1 MIPMQYAAII
11 HRPMSE
17 FAFPLDEEHF
27 TFRLRTAKGDL
38 KKVIFYYADRADMA
52 SELTFYPIDMPL
64 IRKDFLY
71 DWYEVTLETPWQRI
85 AYYFLLDDGKEQCR
99 FAGDCF
105 ERMDAHIE
113 RSEYFQYPFNHKAD
127 LAVVP
132 DWVHD
137 AIVYN
142 IFPDSFADGKRRI
155 GEQGKRESYN
165 QFPSDSTYG
174 GTLCGILENLDY
186 LKEMGFN
193 CLYLNPIFAAG
204 AYHKYDVMDYLHI
217 DPCFGTDNDFKV
229 LVQAA
234 HEKGIRVIVDGVF
247 NHVSWHHFSFQD
259 VLKNGKE
266 SKYYDWFYDLPDP
279 LTLPEED
286 DPPAYTCFAYVAN
299 MPKTNTACPTLRE
312 YFCEVGR
319 HWIREYD
326 VDGWRLDVA
335 NEVDD
340 GFLRA
345 FRQAVK
351 QEKKDA
357 VIIGEIWENA
367 EHYMTG
373 DMVDS
378 AMNYDFRRFCT
389 QYFAEN
395 TLTAPEFDLRL
406 SSLLMRYKKQM
417 LPAQLNLLDG
427 HDTCRFLTLCKGDLD
442 KMELAIL
449 FQMTFVGM
457 PCVFYGDEKGMMGRT
472 EPEYRKPMPWDT
484 TSPLADIYKRLIELR
499 KMHPALKRGNFE
511 TITVRDMLLHYARN
525 GQKERIEI
533 AVNPGNV
540 PISCSVSGDI
550 LLKKGYTCDLLM
562 PCGYVVTRSIL
573 HGEHDL

>member
-1 MIPMQYAAII
+1 MSPMQYAAIL

-17 FAFPLDEEHF
+17 FAFPLDDRHF
-27 TFRLRTAKGDL
+27 VFRLRTAKGDL
-38 KKVIFYYADRADMA
+38 EKVVFYYADRADMA
-52 SELTFYPIDMPL
+52 SELTFHPVDMPL
-64 IRKDFLY
+64 IRADLFF
-71 DWYEVTLETPWQRI
+71 DWYEVTLETPWPRI

-105 ERMDAHIE
+105 EKMAAHIE

-127 LAVVP
+127 LAFVP
-132 DWVHD
+132 DWVHE
-137 AIVYN
+137 AVVYN

-155 GEQGKRESYN
+155 GKRGKRETYN
-165 QFPSDSTYG
+165 HFPSESTFG
-174 GTLCGILENLDY
+174 GTLLGIRENLDY
-186 LKEMGFN
+186 IKETGFN

-204 AYHKYDVMDYLHI
+204 AYHKYDVIDYLHI
-217 DPCFGTDNDFKV
+217 DPCFGTDADFKA

-234 HEKGIRVIVDGVF
+234 HEKGIRVLVDGVF

-259 VLKNGKE
+259 VLKNGKQ
-266 SKYYDWFYDLPDP
+266 SPYYDWFYDLPDP
-279 LTLPEED
+279 LTLPGEGEA
-286 DPPAYTCFAYVAN
+286 PAYTCFAYVAN
-299 MPKTNTACPTLRE
+299 MPKTNTACPSLQN

-345 FRQAVK
+345 FRHAVK

-367 EHYMTG
+367 KHYMTG

-395 TLTAPEFDLRL
+395 ILTASEFDLRL

-427 HDTCRFLTLCKGDLD
+427 HDTCRFLTLCEGDLD

-449 FQMTFVGM
+449 FQMTFIGM
-457 PCVFYGDEKGMMGRT
+457 PCVFYGDEKGMMGLT
-472 EPEYRKPMPWDT
+472 EAEYRKPMPWDAA
-484 TSPLADIYKRLIELR
+484 SPLADIYKRLIELR
-499 KMHPALKRGNFE
+499 KMHPALMRGSFE
-511 TITVRDMLLHYARN
+511 TVAARDMLLHYARIYQ
-525 GQKERIEI
+525 GVRIEI
-533 AVNPGNV
+533 ALNPGSE
-540 PISCSVSGDI
+540 PIPCTVSGDI
-550 LLKKGYTCDLLM
+550 VLKKGFSYGLLM
-562 PCGYVVTRSIL
+562 PSGYVVTRSIP
-573 HGEHDL
+573 HGQHDL

>member
-1 MIPMQYAAII
+1 MQYAAII

-17 FAFPLDEEHF
+17 FAFPLDEGHF
-27 TFRLRTAKGDL
+27 TFRLRTVKDDL
-38 KKVIFYYADRADMA
+38 KKVTFYYADRADMA
-52 SELTFYPIDMPL
+52 SELTFYPLDMPL
-64 IRKDFLY
+64 IRTDVLY
-71 DWYEVTLETPWQRI
+71 DWYEVTLKTPWQRI
-85 AYYFLLDDGKEQCR
+85 AYYFLLDDGKERCR

-155 GEQGKRESYN
+155 GKQGKRESYN
-165 QFPSDSTYG
+165 NFPSDSTYG
-174 GTLCGILENLDY
+174 GTLLGILENLDY
-186 LKEMGFN
+186 LQEMGIN

-217 DPCFGTDNDFKV
+217 DPCFGADADFKA
-229 LVQAA
+229 LVRAA

-247 NHVSWHHFSFQD
+247 NHVSGHHFSFQD

-266 SKYYDWFYDLPDP
+266 SQYYDWFYDLPDP
-279 LTLPEED
+279 LALPEENE
-286 DPPAYTCFAYVAN
+286 PPAYTCFAYVAN
-299 MPKTNTACPTLRE
+299 MPKTNTASPTLRD

-449 FQMTFVGM
+449 FQMTFIGM

-499 KMHPALKRGNFE
+499 KMHPVLKRGNFE
-511 TITVRDMLLHYARN
+511 TITARDMLLHYARN

>member
-1 MIPMQYAAII
+1 M
-11 HRPMSE
+11 
-17 FAFPLDEEHF
+17 
-27 TFRLRTAKGDL
+27 
-38 KKVIFYYADRADMA
+38 
-52 SELTFYPIDMPL
+52 
-64 IRKDFLY
+64 
-71 DWYEVTLETPWQRI
+71 
-85 AYYFLLDDGKEQCR
+85 
-99 FAGDCF
+99 
-105 ERMDAHIE
+105 
-113 RSEYFQYPFNHKAD
+113 
-127 LAVVP
+127 
-132 DWVHD
+132 
-137 AIVYN
+137 
-142 IFPDSFADGKRRI
+142 
-155 GEQGKRESYN
+155 
-165 QFPSDSTYG
+165 
-174 GTLCGILENLDY
+174 
-186 LKEMGFN
+186 
-193 CLYLNPIFAAG
+193 
-204 AYHKYDVMDYLHI
+204 
-217 DPCFGTDNDFKV
+217 
-229 LVQAA
+229 
-234 HEKGIRVIVDGVF
+234 
-247 NHVSWHHFSFQD
+247 
-259 VLKNGKE
+259 
-266 SKYYDWFYDLPDP
+266 
-279 LTLPEED
+279 
-286 DPPAYTCFAYVAN
+286 
-299 MPKTNTACPTLRE
+299 
-312 YFCEVGR
+312 
-319 HWIREYD
+319 
-326 VDGWRLDVA
+326 DGWRLDVA

-499 KMHPALKRGNFE
+499 KMHPALKRGSFE

>member
-1 MIPMQYAAII
+1 
-11 HRPMSE
+11 MSE
-17 FAFPLDEEHF
+17 YAFPLDEGHF
-27 TFRLRTAKGDL
+27 VFRLRTGKGDL
-38 KKVIFYYADRADMA
+38 KKVTFYYADRADMA
-52 SELTFYPIDMPL
+52 SDLTFYPLDMPL
-64 IRKDFLY
+64 IRTDVLY
-71 DWYEVTLETPWQRI
+71 DWYEVKLETPWQRI

-105 ERMDAHIE
+105 EKKDAHIE

-127 LAVVP
+127 MPVVP
-132 DWVHD
+132 DWVHE

-155 GEQGKRESYN
+155 GKQGKRETCHH
-165 QFPSDSTYG
+165 FPSEATYG
-174 GTLCGILENLDY
+174 GTLLGIRENLDY
-186 LKEMGFN
+186 IREMGFN
-193 CLYLNPIFAAG
+193 CLYLNPIFVAG

-217 DPCFGTDNDFKV
+217 DPCFGTDADFKA
-229 LVQAA
+229 LIRAA
-234 HEKGIRVIVDGVF
+234 HEKGLRIIVDGVF
-247 NHVSWHHFSFQD
+247 NHVSWHHFSFRD
-259 VLKNGKE
+259 VLKKGKE
-266 SKYYDWFYDLPDP
+266 SPYYDWFYDLPDP
-279 LTLPEED
+279 LTLPGEND
-286 DPPAYTCFAYVAN
+286 TPAYTCFAYVAN
-299 MPKTNTACPTLRE
+299 MPKTNTACPSLRD

-351 QEKKDA
+351 QEKKEA

-373 DMVDS
+373 DMVDG

-395 TLTAPEFDLRL
+395 ILTAAEFDLRL

-457 PCVFYGDEKGMMGRT
+457 PCVFYGDEKGVVGLT

-484 TSPLADIYKRLIELR
+484 ASPLADIYRRLVELR
-499 KMHPALKRGNFE
+499 KSHPALTRGSFE
-511 TITVRDMLLHYARN
+511 TVAARDMLLHYARI

-533 AVNPGNV
+533 AVNPGTV
-540 PISCSVSGDI
+540 PVFCVNCNPKFQFEEVNSTFPW
-550 LLKKGYTCDLLM
+550 KK
-562 PCGYVVTRSIL
+562 
-573 HGEHDL
+573 

>member
-1 MIPMQYAAII
+1 MQYAAII

-17 FAFPLDEEHF
+17 FAFPLDEKHF

-155 GEQGKRESYN
+155 GKQGKRESYN

-174 GTLCGILENLDY
+174 GTLRGILENLDY

-266 SKYYDWFYDLPDP
+266 SQYYDWFYDLPDP

-511 TITVRDMLLHYARN
+511 TITARDMLLHYARN

>member
-1 MIPMQYAAII
+1 MQYAAII

-155 GEQGKRESYN
+155 GKQGKRESYN

-174 GTLCGILENLDY
+174 GTLRGILENLDY

-286 DPPAYTCFAYVAN
+286 DPPVYTCFAYVAN

-389 QYFAEN
+389 H
-395 TLTAPEFDLRL
+395 L
-406 SSLLMRYKKQM
+406 S
-417 LPAQLNLLDG
+417 
-427 HDTCRFLTLCKGDLD
+427 F
-442 KMELAIL
+442 
-449 FQMTFVGM
+449 
-457 PCVFYGDEKGMMGRT
+457 
-472 EPEYRKPMPWDT
+472 
-484 TSPLADIYKRLIELR
+484 
-499 KMHPALKRGNFE
+499 
-511 TITVRDMLLHYARN
+511 
-525 GQKERIEI
+525 
-533 AVNPGNV
+533 
-540 PISCSVSGDI
+540 
-550 LLKKGYTCDLLM
+550 
-562 PCGYVVTRSIL
+562 
-573 HGEHDL
+573 